1 MEAQKKKKNIQDRED
16 PTLRIFRKN
25 SKRKLQITALDNGIW
40 WLLAL
45 IIRKKCNFLSFDWH
59 CSLQAGVGNQFLN
72 AGTVLILTFRI
83 TSTAIYP
90 YPEHSLVNHTFLRPS
105 QMVVAMNCC
114 TFAHELAGS
123 LHRRSLKINA
133 CLNIERTRVVFQDNV
148 REQKK
153 DAELDEEGWWIRR
166 RWVRRER
173 GTRRSGFSSLV
184 WFLVR
189 FVYWENIINKHIL

>member
-16 PTLRIFRKN
+16 PTLRIFHKN

-114 TFAHELAGS
+114 TFAHELAVS

-133 CLNIERTRVVFQDNV
+133 CLNIERTRVVF
-148 REQKK
+148 RITC
-153 DAELDEEGWWIRR
+153 GSRR
-166 RWVRRER
+166 RTPSS
-173 GTRRSGFSSLV
+173 TRRVGGSDGDGWGEKGGREEVGFLPWFGSL
-184 WFLVR
+184 WDLF
-189 FVYWENIINKHIL
+189 IGKIS